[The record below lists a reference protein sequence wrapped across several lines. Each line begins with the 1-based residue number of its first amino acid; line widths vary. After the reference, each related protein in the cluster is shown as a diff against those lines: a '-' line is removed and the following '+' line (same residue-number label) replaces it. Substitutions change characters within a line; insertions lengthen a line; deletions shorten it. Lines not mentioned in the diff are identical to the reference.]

1 MRRKASDYVRQ
12 RRGGR
17 VDPAVLHLKIRV
29 VLTRPM
35 TQDAALALMQRAV
48 DEGEVPDGIE
58 VRWIDWEK
66 GGSGRARAGRVLSS
80 DVASALQL
88 FYGAI
93 ASSGQTR
100 FEPVTPPGGRRVRQE
115 EEDEDEE

>member
-1 MRRKASDYVRQ
+1 MRRNAKDYVRQ

-35 TQDAALALMQRAV
+35 TQDAALALMQEAV
-48 DEGEVPDGIE
+48 ETGVVPDGIE

-66 GGSGRARAGRVLSS
+66 GGGGRARAGRLSQ
-80 DVASALQL
+80 DVAAALEA

-100 FEPVTPPGGRRVRQE
+100 FEPVSQPGGSRE

>member
-1 MRRKASDYVRQ
+1 MRRNAKDYVRQ

-29 VLTRPM
+29 ILTRPM
-35 TQDAALALMQRAV
+35 TQDAALALMMEAAETGV
-48 DEGEVPDGIE
+48 VPDGIE

-66 GGSGRARAGRVLSS
+66 GGSGRARSGRLTQ
-80 DVASALQL
+80 DVAAALEA

-93 ASSGQTR
+93 ASSGPTR
-100 FEPVTPPGGRRVRQE
+100 FEPVSRPGGSQRE
-115 EEDEDEE
+115 EEDEDDEE